1 MAGTVRSG
9 HGAHLSVEQA
19 LTLFGDSRIM
29 PVVLGKTRQ
38 ITEYGSTHR
47 IFTEGQR
54 LAMIARDLGCSFP
67 GCTAPPAWC
76 QAHHI
81 TDFAITRR
89 TSVDDGTL
97 LCGLHHRE
105 HPRLGGFKRSSQHV
119 VS

>member
-1 MAGTVRSG
+1 MRSG
-9 HGAHLSVEQA
+9 HGAQISVEQA

-89 TSVDDGTL
+89 TSVG
-97 LCGLHHRE
+97 CHQGA
-105 HPRLGGFKRSSQHV
+105 
-119 VS
+119 